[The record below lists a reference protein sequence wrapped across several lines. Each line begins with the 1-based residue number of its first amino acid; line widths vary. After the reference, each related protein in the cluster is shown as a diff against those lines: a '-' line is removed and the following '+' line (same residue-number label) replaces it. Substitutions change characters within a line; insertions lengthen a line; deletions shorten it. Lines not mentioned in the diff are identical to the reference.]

1 MTKPAE
7 PKVRVVYKPLVR
19 KGDAGGVGRA
29 DAGCTDAGREGLSP
43 DQKLRSLRF
52 DRDGAS
58 AGTPDG
64 VNAAFL
70 RAANEDDD
78 GYDPYSDRQEVR
90 PFFEENPWD

>member
-7 PKVRVVYKPLVR
+7 PNVRIAYKPLIR
-19 KGDAGGVGRA
+19 KGGEEARGEGAGSQV
-29 DAGCTDAGREGLSP
+29 
-43 DQKLRSLRF
+43 KK
-52 DRDGAS
+52 
-58 AGTPDG
+58 PDG

-78 GYDPYSDRQEVR
+78 GYDPYSDRKEIR